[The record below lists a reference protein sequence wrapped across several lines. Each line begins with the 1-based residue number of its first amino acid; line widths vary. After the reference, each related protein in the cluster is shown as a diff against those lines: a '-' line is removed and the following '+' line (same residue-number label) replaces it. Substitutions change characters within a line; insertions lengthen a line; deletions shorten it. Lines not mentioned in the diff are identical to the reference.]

1 MAKKVYL
8 HVGLPKS
15 GTSYLQAVFAENK
28 NRLRER
34 AGILYPG
41 ATWADQVL
49 ATRDLLNANPHGARE
64 SAVAGAWQRLVDEI
78 HEFDGD
84 SLVSMEWLSSAE
96 PVHVRRLVETLAPAQ
111 VEVVVTI
118 RDLGRTI
125 PAAWQE
131 FMQNWEQWTWD
142 EFLGAVTSD
151 TPRATPAGNM
161 FWSQQDLGRLL
172 VIWTE
177 VLPPEQIHVVP
188 VGQAGATAADL
199 WLRFASVMSV
209 DGTSFDTS
217 GRGSNESLGL
227 ESAELM
233 LRLNQVSRTGGLE
246 WPVYNEMF
254 KNTLA
259 KRGLSKRK
267 HRERRLYLPAELE
280 PWARARTAEHL
291 RAIEASGVSV
301 VGDLDDL
308 DPRFTAE
315 HDDSPVDDAALLDAA
330 LEGLV
335 ALAKDR
341 GEELARLRA
350 RIARLRDPHGRE
362 DGSEPRARL
371 DHALAHPLRFVL
383 VAWSEKHPSLMTAR
397 VTYRRL
403 VNVVRPP
410 A

>member
-1 MAKKVYL
+1 MVNKVYL

-28 NRLRER
+28 DRLRER
-34 AGILYPG
+34 SGILYPG
-41 ATWADQVL
+41 ATWGDQVL
-49 ATRDLLNANPHGARE
+49 ATRDLLNANPHGTRE
-64 SAVAGAWQRLVDEI
+64 SAVAGAWQRLVDEM
-78 HEFDGD
+78 HAFDGD

-96 PVHVRRLVETLAPAQ
+96 PVHVRRLVETLAPSQ
-111 VEVVVTI
+111 VEVVVTV

-209 DGTSFDTS
+209 DGTAFDTS

-233 LRLNQVSRTGGLE
+233 LRLNRVSRTGGLD

-254 KNTLA
+254 KNALA

-267 HRERRLYLPAELE
+267 HRERRLYLPAGLE
-280 PWARARTAEHL
+280 PWVQARTAEHL
-291 RAIEASGVSV
+291 RAIETSGVSV

-308 DPRFTAE
+308 NPRFTAA
-315 HDDSPVDDAALLDAA
+315 HDDSPVDADALLDAA

-341 GEELARLRA
+341 GEELVRLRA
-350 RIARLRDPHGRE
+350 RVARLRDPQGQG
-362 DGSEPRARL
+362 DGSEPRERL

-383 VAWSEKHPSLMTAR
+383 IAWSEKHPALMTAR
-397 VTYRRL
+397 VIYRRL
-403 VNVVRPP
+403 VTAVRPP